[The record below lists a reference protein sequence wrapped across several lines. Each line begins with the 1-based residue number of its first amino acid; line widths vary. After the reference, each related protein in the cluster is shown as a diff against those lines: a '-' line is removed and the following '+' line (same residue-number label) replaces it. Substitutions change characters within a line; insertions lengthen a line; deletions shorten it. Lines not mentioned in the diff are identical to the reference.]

1 MDYLGTVTGINEL
14 LGVDISL
21 KHRQFS
27 YKVVDVGIKTIQL
40 LLNETVSD
48 VDTTKFWKDWV
59 QFYASSPGYLI
70 QNLPFNESL
79 IQHAQSLNRRNR
91 TDVKCSNANWS
102 I

>member
-1 MDYLGTVTGINEL
+1 M
-14 LGVDISL
+14 
-21 KHRQFS
+21 
-27 YKVVDVGIKTIQL
+27 GIKTIQL

-102 I
+102 TFKTSETGELPNYIKAFLETPHEAAYEKRS